1 MHIYIK
7 GMTVKKANLSNTSKT
22 STSLIDKVIERI
34 DLDELSNSLADRL
47 ASRLVD
53 SIKFENLVET
63 LFDKYSE
70 TLQNQLSD
78 AIIQKL

>member
-1 MHIYIK
+1 
-7 GMTVKKANLSNTSKT
+7 MTVKKANLSNTSKT

-63 LFDKYSE
+63 LFNKYSE

>member
-1 MHIYIK
+1 
-7 GMTVKKANLSNTSKT
+7 MTVKKANLSNTSKT